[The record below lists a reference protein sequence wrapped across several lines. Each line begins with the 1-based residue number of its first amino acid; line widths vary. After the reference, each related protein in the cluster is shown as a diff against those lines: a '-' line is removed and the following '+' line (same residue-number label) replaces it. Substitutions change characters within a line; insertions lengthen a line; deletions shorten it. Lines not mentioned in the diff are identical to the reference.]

1 MPENTDQETYV
12 LPSRGGYGEELF
24 TLAGTYFQGRPPKSV
39 NFYWRRFKMCDIPL
53 DDTDKF
59 DCWLQE
65 CWTEKDAL
73 MEEYLT
79 TGRFPSLD
87 KPHVETEVKTKST
100 LEFLQIF
107 SILTFFTIVAR
118 WVRQVWA
125 ILTWFPP
132 LRWIF

>member
-1 MPENTDQETYV
+1 
-12 LPSRGGYGEELF
+12 
-24 TLAGTYFQGRPPKSV
+24 
-39 NFYWRRFKMCDIPL
+39 MCDIPL

-65 CWTEKDAL
+65 RWTEKDAL
-73 MEEYLT
+73 VEEYLT

-107 SILTFFTIVAR
+107 SILTCFTIVAR